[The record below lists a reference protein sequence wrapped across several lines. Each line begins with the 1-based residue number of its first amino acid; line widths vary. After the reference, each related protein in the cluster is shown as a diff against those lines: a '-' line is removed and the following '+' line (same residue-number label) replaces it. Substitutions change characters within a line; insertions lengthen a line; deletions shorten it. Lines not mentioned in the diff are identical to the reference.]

1 MPPSASTPAMIASF
15 NLFMVFL
22 WLVSQCRSVAIA
34 PDRDG
39 IIRTLDEH
47 RRLAVG
53 PDLQDDV
60 VRALDKVD
68 AAIRTVRRSELDH
81 ALAAVPPDPR
91 LVVRQVDHEADVV
104 FLVLVV
110 AELQLD
116 LRRLLCEREA
126 AEREQAVQGAH
137 SATTSPRTSL
147 CAFNTAHE
155 LSFVL

>member
-15 NLFMVFL
+15 ILFMVFL

-53 PDLQDDV
+53 PDLHDDV

-68 AAIRTVRRSELDH
+68 AAVRTVRRIELDH
-81 ALAAVPPDPR
+81 GLAAVPPDPR
-91 LVVRQVDHEADVV
+91 LEVREEDHETEVV
-104 FLVLVV
+104 VL
-110 AELQLD
+110 E
-116 LRRLLCEREA
+116 
-126 AEREQAVQGAH
+126 
-137 SATTSPRTSL
+137 
-147 CAFNTAHE
+147 
-155 LSFVL
+155 